1 MCKGN
6 TFGLICHRNFRNSTQ
21 ERKHLIE
28 IASDKPFVKAAAA
41 VSIFK
46 NNQKLFPCNKKLFSE
61 KYDTKIRT
69 YALNELLGRPAPS
82 MLNSN
87 HLGIMLNEAKYG
99 NFTRLDQI
107 LGFASTE
114 KENEMIPIEQQL
126 KMNSIMVNV
135 LKAKG
140 LDFDAI
146 IAESAREKIQRS
158 IQADENKRMEKQRKI
173 TKMKLNNQTKL
184 GVVKSVPRK
193 SDPIDDQEKRCKDAR
208 KIKTAKDHEHYR
220 KSQRPTRI

>member
-1 MCKGN
+1 
-6 TFGLICHRNFRNSTQ
+6 
-21 ERKHLIE
+21 
-28 IASDKPFVKAAAA
+28 
-41 VSIFK
+41 
-46 NNQKLFPCNKKLFSE
+46 
-61 KYDTKIRT
+61 
-69 YALNELLGRPAPS
+69 
-82 MLNSN
+82 
-87 HLGIMLNEAKYG
+87 MLNEAKYG

-193 SDPIDDQEKRCKDAR
+193 SDPIDAQEKRCKDAR

-220 KSQRPTRI
+220 KSQRPTRIWFHNLHLKVCILIDFFLNSYTLNFSYILQKQNKIDNNFHL